1 MEKLYREI
9 KTTTIN
15 SEVVSY
21 RAVSLIQIFELINI
35 IEDTF
40 YNTTEKNKVKN
51 LPIEKRIDSLRSLV
65 TKYGNTDNPIEFDL
79 QLLINKES
87 RDRLIKLLNDF
98 YVDIDVENVSGKVY
112 FLLANFFNQQVFTID
127 INVLLQ

>member
-21 RAVSLIQIFELINI
+21 RMVSLLQIFELINI

-40 YNTTEKNKVKN
+40 YNSIEKNKVKN

-65 TKYGNTDNPIEFDL
+65 SKYSNTDNPIEFDL
-79 QLLINKES
+79 QLLINKDS
-87 RDRLIKLLNDF
+87 RDRLVNLLNEF
-98 YVDIDVENVSGKVY
+98 YVDIDVEKVSGKVY
-112 FLLANFFNQQVFTID
+112 FLLANFLNQQVFTID